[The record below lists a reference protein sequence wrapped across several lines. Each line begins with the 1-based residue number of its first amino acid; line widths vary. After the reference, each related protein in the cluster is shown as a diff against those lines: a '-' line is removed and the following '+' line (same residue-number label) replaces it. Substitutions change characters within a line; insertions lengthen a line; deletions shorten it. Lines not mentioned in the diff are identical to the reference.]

1 MITKFLQFTN
11 SKLKAVDKQ
20 ILLTIDNPG
29 SIVSH
34 KRTMVIHPENKTFT
48 EEEKQKITELL
59 TKTKGNGNKSND

>member
-1 MITKFLQFTN
+1 VWLNNALLNFDSTRIEYTDFKTLKITNDYKILQFTN

-34 KRTMVIHPENKTFT
+34 K
-48 EEEKQKITELL
+48 KQW
-59 TKTKGNGNKSND
+59 

>member
-1 MITKFLQFTN
+1 MITKFTQFTN

-34 KRTMVIHPENKTFT
+34 KKQMVIHPENKTFT
-48 EEEKQKITELL
+48 QEEQK
-59 TKTKGNGNKSND
+59 K